1 MNSNSKLEK
10 KVVIIGGGIAGLATA
25 YELQERARA
34 EGLPIAYTLLES
46 SPNLGGKIVT
56 DLEEGFVIEGG
67 PDSFLAQKPWAAQ
80 LAQALG
86 LEEDLIGTNQE
97 QKKLF
102 VVNRGRLTPMPNG
115 VMLIIPTR
123 FMPFITST
131 LISWPGKIRMGMD
144 IFIPRRKDDA
154 DESVGNFIRRR
165 LGREALEKIAE
176 PLMSGIHVSDPERQS
191 LLGTFPRFR
200 TLEKQH
206 GSLIRGML
214 AQRRAAHSNEK
225 TAPTPEKSLWK
236 SSAFVSLRGGMVQ
249 LVQALEKALRDG
261 QVRTNSPVTEIIRLP
276 EGGYQVSIAKGESIQ
291 ADAVVLATP
300 AFVSSHLISGF
311 LPELSR
317 VLETVRYVST
327 ATVSLAYRQ
336 SDVGNPLNGV
346 GFIVPRRE
354 NCRISACTITST
366 KFSYRAPDG
375 RVLLRCFMGGPGH
388 EAVVE
393 RSDAELIA
401 DVRAELAALV
411 GIRAEPILARVYRWI
426 KGNAQY
432 DVGHLERVKKM
443 HAICAETPGLFLTG
457 SAYEGIGVP
466 DCIHQ
471 GQQAAEKVLI
481 FLQEQERREQVAETI
496 GQ

>member
-1 MNSNSKLEK
+1 MNPKSNLEK

-25 YELQERARA
+25 YKLQECTRE
-34 EGLPIAYTLLES
+34 EGLSVAYTLLES

-102 VVNRGRLTPMPNG
+102 VVNHGHLTPMPDG

-123 FMPFITST
+123 FMPFITTS

-154 DESVGNFIRRR
+154 DESLGNFIRRR

-176 PLMSGIHVSDPERQS
+176 PLMAGIHVSDPERQS

-200 TLEKQH
+200 TLEKEH

-214 AQRRAAHSNEK
+214 AQRRAAHSNGK
-225 TAPTPEKSLWK
+225 TAPTPEKSSWK
-236 SSAFVSLRGGMVQ
+236 SSVFVSLRGGMVQ
-249 LVQALEKALRDG
+249 LVQALEKALING
-261 QVRTNSPVTEIIRLP
+261 QVRTNSPVTKILPLP
-276 EGGYQVSIAKGESIQ
+276 EGGYLVSTAEGESIY
-291 ADAVVLATP
+291 ADAVVMATP

-311 LPELSR
+311 MPELSR
-317 VLETVRYVST
+317 ALDSVRYVST

-346 GFIVPRRE
+346 GFIVPRGEYRGV
-354 NCRISACTITST
+354 SACTITST
-366 KFSYRAPDG
+366 KFSYRAPEG
-375 RVLLRCFMGGPGH
+375 RVLLRCFTGGPGH

-393 RSDAELIA
+393 RSDAEIIA
-401 DVRAELAALV
+401 DVRTELAALL
-411 GIRAEPILARVYRWI
+411 GIRAEPILGRVYRWI

-432 DVGHLERVKKM
+432 DVDHLERIKKM
-443 HAICAETPGLFLTG
+443 HAMCADTPGLFLTG

-471 GQQAAEKVLI
+471 GQEAAEKVLV